1 MNFSRINECF
11 QTITDE
17 DVLEAMR
24 EIPGYLDITPSDF
37 IEVYRIAFDHAVNR
51 IKTAILAEHVMTRKV
66 VSVLEDA
73 SLLETAV
80 QMRDHDISGMP
91 VLNEQGAV
99 TGVISEKDFL
109 SRMTEKKDP
118 SFMQVLIQCM
128 DDSCCLARPLK
139 TLKARD
145 IMSSPPVTVHKSL
158 KLLDV
163 ANLMDRK
170 NINRVPVCED
180 HNILVGIIARSDLV
194 QAMC

>member
-139 TLKARD
+139 MLKARD
-145 IMSSPPVTVHKSL
+145 IMSSPPVTVQKSL

-170 NINRVPVCED
+170 YINRVPVCED

>member
-37 IEVYRIAFDHAVNR
+37 IEVYRIAFDHAISR
-51 IKTAILAEHVMTRKV
+51 IKTAIRAEHIMTRSV

-73 SLLETAV
+73 PLLEAAM
-80 QMRDHDISGMP
+80 QMRDHDISGVP
-91 VLNEQGAV
+91 VLNEEGAV

-109 SRMTEKKDP
+109 SRMNENKEP

-128 DDSCCLARPLK
+128 DDSRCLALPLK

-145 IMSSPPVTVHKSL
+145 IMSSPPVIVHQGL
-158 KLLDV
+158 KLMDV
-163 ANLMDRK
+163 ANLLDRY
-170 NINRVPVCED
+170 NINRVPVSD
-180 HNILVGIIARSDLV
+180 DKNALVGIIARSDLV

>member
-1 MNFSRINECF
+1 MNLSRINECV
-11 QTITDE
+11 QSITDQ
-17 DVLEAMR
+17 DVLEAMK

-37 IEVYRIAFDHAVNR
+37 IAVYRIAFDHAVNR

-73 SLLETAV
+73 PLLEIAV
-80 QMRDHDISGMP
+80 QMRDHDISGVP

-109 SRMTEKKDP
+109 SKMTEKKDP
-118 SFMQVLIQCM
+118 SFMQVLIQCL
-128 DDSCCLARPLK
+128 DESCCLARSLK

-163 ANLMDRK
+163 ANLMNRK
-170 NINRVPVCED
+170 NINRVPVCDD

>member
-1 MNFSRINECF
+1 MNFSCINECF
-11 QTITDE
+11 QTITDQ
-17 DVLEAMR
+17 DVLEAMKT
-24 EIPGYLDITPSDF
+24 IPGYLDITPSDF

-66 VSVLEDA
+66 VSVLEDIP
-73 SLLETAV
+73 LLEAAV
-80 QMRDHDISGMP
+80 RMRDHDISGVP
-91 VLNEQGAV
+91 VINEQGVV

-118 SFMQVLIQCM
+118 SFMQMLIQCM
-128 DDSCCLARPLK
+128 DDSRCLALPLK

-180 HNILVGIIARSDLV
+180 NNILVGIIARSDLV